1 VLSFINEGKT
11 TVISTDNRVL
21 HSLGPGRLLTVAS
34 YLQRECDRQ
43 SKRILA
49 EFSKCRHLEKIVQQ
63 VNEYMRTSNIYSRP
77 ADKLDPKELD
87 LLLGE
92 LTIMQSRA
100 ELYVRFVRRRV
111 MVSQVDV

>member
-1 VLSFINEGKT
+1 MTF
-11 TVISTDNRVL
+11 VILTHIGILNS
-21 HSLGPGRLLTVAS
+21 SGPGRLLMVAS

-49 EFSKCRHLEKIVQQ
+49 EFSKYRNLEKIVQQ
-63 VNEYMRTSNIYSRP
+63 VNEHVRSSNSYSKP
-77 ADKLDPKELD
+77 TDKLDPKKLD

-92 LTIMQSRA
+92 LTIMHSRA

-111 MVSQVDV
+111 MVN

>member
-1 VLSFINEGKT
+1 VYLFSSEGVDV
-11 TVISTDNRVL
+11 VISTHIYVL
-21 HSLGPGRLLTVAS
+21 YSSGPGRLLMVAS

-49 EFSKCRHLEKIVQQ
+49 EFSKCRNLEKIVQQ
-63 VNEYMRTSNIYSRP
+63 VNEYMRGSNAYSKP
-77 ADKLDPKELD
+77 ADKLDPKTLD

-92 LTIMQSRA
+92 HTIMHSRA

-111 MVSQVDV
+111 MVN

>member
-1 VLSFINEGKT
+1 MKVCNIFSSEDMT
-11 TVISTDNRVL
+11 VVISTHIHIL
-21 HSLGPGRLLTVAS
+21 YSSGPGRLLMVAS

-49 EFSKCRHLEKIVQQ
+49 EFSKCRNLEKIAQQ
-63 VNEYMRTSNIYSRP
+63 VNEYVRSSNAYSKP
-77 ADKLDPKELD
+77 TDKLDPKTLD

-92 LTIMQSRA
+92 LTIMHSRA

-111 MVSQVDV
+111 MVK